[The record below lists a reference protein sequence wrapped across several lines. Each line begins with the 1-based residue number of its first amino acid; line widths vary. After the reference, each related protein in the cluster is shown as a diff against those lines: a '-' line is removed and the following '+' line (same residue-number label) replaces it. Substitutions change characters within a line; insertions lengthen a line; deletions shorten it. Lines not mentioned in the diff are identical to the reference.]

1 MIMQEPALLAAVQ
14 SRVSHGEKG
23 KSGAHKNKLNELSG
37 KDWIKFTKS
46 WFVHRPERRGDQKI
60 RHPASFPESL
70 VREFILFFT
79 KRGEIVIDPFLGT
92 GSTLVAAVEAG
103 RSGVGFEIVG
113 RYAEISKRRVAD
125 ALNGKRGGDGP
136 TRKKPGWAEVIQA
149 DSKKLSETWKK
160 KRFPF
165 ADYCITSP
173 PYWNQLKRN
182 SIRQKG
188 RVEKGFD
195 TVYSDNPED
204 IGNIEDY
211 TSFLNAMKLLF
222 DEVYKVMKPNGYL
235 TVITNNVFAQ
245 GRMYPLAFDTVST
258 LSQEPYGWTAKD
270 EKVWCQD
277 DKALLPLGVYNAW
290 VGNRHHQYCLIFR
303 KEEQGS
309 FTRSEL
315 VCKNQSKKGLI
326 PLGI

>member
-188 RVEKGFD
+188 RVEKGLD
-195 TVYSDNPED
+195 TEYSDNPED

-309 FTRSEL
+309 FTRSEI

>member
-1 MIMQEPALLAAVQ
+1 MQETALVSTVE
-14 SRVSHGEKG
+14 SRVSYVEKG
-23 KSGAHKNKLNELSG
+23 KSGARQNKLNELSG

-46 WFVHRPERRGDQKI
+46 WFVHRPEPRGDQKI

-79 KRGEIVIDPFLGT
+79 KSGEIVIDPFLGT
-92 GSTLVAAVEAG
+92 GSSLVGAVGAG

-113 RYAEISKRRVAD
+113 KYAEISKRRVAD

-136 TRKKPGWAEVIQA
+136 ARKKQCWAQVIQA
-149 DSKKLSETWKK
+149 DSKKLSETWKNK
-160 KRFPF
+160 GFPP

-188 RVEKGFD
+188 RVVKGLD
-195 TVYSDNPED
+195 TEYSDNPEE

-211 TSFLNAMKLLF
+211 TSFLNTMKLLF

-245 GRMYPLAFDTVST
+245 GRMYPLAFDTVSI
-258 LSQEPYGWTAKD
+258 LSQEPYAWTPKD
-270 EKVWCQD
+270 ERVWCQD
-277 DKALLPLGVYNAW
+277 DKTLLPLGVYNAW

-303 KEEQGS
+303 KEEPGFS
-309 FTRSEL
+309 TVRS
-315 VCKNQSKKGLI
+315 
-326 PLGI
+326 

>member
-1 MIMQEPALLAAVQ
+1 MQEPTLLAAVQ

-125 ALNGKRGGDGP
+125 ALIGKRGGDGP

-188 RVEKGFD
+188 RVEKGLD
-195 TVYSDNPED
+195 TEYSDNPED

-309 FTRSEL
+309 FTRSEI